1 MSSFFPKNMG
11 TDMGTMALAQGL
23 TKGAFNMTTGAMSS
37 MANKAKTAAMSHPY
51 AAQASAALAN
61 AQNKLVTAAG
71 IKCNCDAIDPA
82 KNEAAFNLANNVA
95 WIGWK
100 GNNTGLN
107 DTADPNNKN
116 FADGVFSLISRY
128 NAVCG
133 SDKKKCGERWARTLR
148 AIAKNESRLGK
159 YGVTNTI
166 SNAWSATKNMF
177 SKKPQQQAGIGSKY
191 RRKRNKTNKR
201 NRK

>member
-1 MSSFFPKNMG
+1 MFSS
-11 TDMGTMALAQGL
+11 LA
-23 TKGAFNMTTGAMSS
+23 SS
-37 MANKAKTAAMSHPY
+37 MANKAKTAAMSSPY
-51 AAQASAALAN
+51 AAQLSSSVAN
-61 AQNKLVTAAG
+61 AQNKLVEATG
-71 IKCNCDAIDPA
+71 VKCNCDAVDPA
-82 KNEAAFNLANNVA
+82 KDEAEFNLADNVA

-133 SDKKKCGERWARTLR
+133 GDKRKCGQRWARTLR
-148 AIAKNESRLGK
+148 AIAKNEARLGK

-166 SNAWSATKNMF
+166 SNAWSATKSAF
-177 SKKPQQQAGIGSKY
+177 SRTPPLQTRSGRGGKY
-191 RRKRNKTNKR
+191 RRKTNKR
-201 NRK
+201 NKRNRK

>member
-1 MSSFFPKNMG
+1 MFS
-11 TDMGTMALAQGL
+11 GL
-23 TKGAFNMTTGAMSS
+23 VNQAKSAAMSS
-37 MANKAKTAAMSHPY
+37 SYANQLTSTV
-51 AAQASAALAN
+51 AS
-61 AQNKLVTAAG
+61 AQNKLVEAAG
-71 IKCNCDAIDPA
+71 VKCNCDAVDPA
-82 KNEAAFNLANNVA
+82 KDAAEFNLADNVA

-100 GNNTGLN
+100 GNNTGLG
-107 DTADPNNKN
+107 DTADPDNKN

-133 SDKKKCGERWARTLR
+133 SDKRKCGQRWARTLR

-166 SNAWSATKNMF
+166 SNAWSATKNVF
-177 SKKPQQQAGIGSKY
+177 SRTPPPQTRSGRGGKY
-191 RRKRNKTNKR
+191 RRKHGKTNKR

>member
-1 MSSFFPKNMG
+1 MGKMAVGAVGSSVGKGVFNLGKSAALGLGKKAMTSVTNNVMSS
-11 TDMGTMALAQGL
+11 Q
-23 TKGAFNMTTGAMSS
+23 
-37 MANKAKTAAMSHPY
+37 Y
-51 AAQASAALAN
+51 AAQASSALAN
-61 AQNKLVTAAG
+61 AQNKLVNATG
-71 IKCNCDAIDPA
+71 IKCNCDAVDPV
-82 KNEAAFNLANNVA
+82 KDEAAFNLANNVA

-133 SDKKKCGERWARTLR
+133 GDKRKCGQRWARTLR
-148 AIAKNESRLGK
+148 AIAKNEARLGK
-159 YGVTNTI
+159 YGVTNSI
-166 SNAWSATKNMF
+166 SNAWSATKNAF
-177 SKKPQQQAGIGSKY
+177 SRTTPQQAGIRSKY
-191 RRKRNKTNKR
+191 IRKNRKTNKR

>member
-1 MSSFFPKNMG
+1 MFSS
-11 TDMGTMALAQGL
+11 LA
-23 TKGAFNMTTGAMSS
+23 SS

-51 AAQASAALAN
+51 AAQLSSSVAN
-61 AQNKLVTAAG
+61 AQNKLVEATG
-71 IKCNCDAIDPA
+71 VKCNCDTVDPA
-82 KNEAAFNLANNVA
+82 KDEAEFNLADNVA

-133 SDKKKCGERWARTLR
+133 GDKRKCGQRWARTLR

-166 SNAWSATKNMF
+166 SNAWSATKSAF
-177 SKKPQQQAGIGSKY
+177 SRTPPPQTRSGRGGKY
-191 RRKRNKTNKR
+191 RRKTHKRNKR